1 MSTTHNPPLSEG
13 ETATIGAV
21 EAMIDVI
28 QNAGI
33 ASNAA
38 FDQAFASRRDA
49 YLSREMPKAAAMM
62 NIVREFACDPDR
74 AAEREKKYHS
84 ANVQEGSS

>member
-1 MSTTHNPPLSEG
+1 MTTTRNPPLSEG

-21 EAMIDVI
+21 EAIIDII

-33 ASNAA
+33 GSNAA
-38 FDQAFASRRDA
+38 FDEAFGRRRDA

-62 NIVREFACDPDR
+62 NIFREFACDPDR
-74 AAEREKKYHS
+74 TAERDRKYHS
-84 ANVQEGSS
+84 AKVQEGSS

>member
-1 MSTTHNPPLSEG
+1 MSTHRNPPLSDCEA
-13 ETATIGAV
+13 ATIGAV

-33 ASNAA
+33 GSNAA

-62 NIVREFACDPDR
+62 NIFREFACDPDR
-74 AAEREKKYHS
+74 ASERERKYHS
-84 ANVQEGSS
+84 ATVQEGSS